1 MNGKKVAK
9 NFLGYKKNPAYQI
22 MSDSLKQM
30 NTIGKELGLS
40 PKARSQMMELNLPT
54 ADDKKTA
61 VQSLK
66 EFFK

>member
-1 MNGKKVAK
+1 
-9 NFLGYKKNPAYQI
+9 

-40 PKARSQMMELNLPT
+40 PKARSQMMDLNLPT
-54 ADDKKTA
+54 TDDKKTA

-66 EFFK
+66 DFFK